1 MYTHVMKRMHASLS
15 GICAQTTLGTQGR
28 RWKLAHGR
36 GGGLFMHERHMASTR
51 VHGHSMARGIAA
63 AATRDDH
70 GNTAAQHGKGGTGSD
85 TKASGQTLVAD
96 GSRLAWQRPDLA
108 VVLVNPQIPQNCGN
122 IARTCAAT
130 KVALHLVGPLGFE
143 LNDTK
148 LKRAGLDYWDWVAVK
163 VHTDIESFLRFYS
176 GLQGEKSLVAFSK
189 FGDKHYAAEG
199 LYNQANGTRCFLMFG
214 AETTGLPD
222 IAHDAATDVV
232 KIPMHNFEHV
242 RSLNLATSVGIG
254 LFEALRQKDGADFLP
269 EISHTV

>member
-1 MYTHVMKRMHASLS
+1 MRTHVMRRMHASLS
-15 GICAQTTLGTQGR
+15 GMCARTGFGAQGR
-28 RWKLAHGR
+28 RSQLAHGT
-36 GGGLFMHERHMASTR
+36 GGLIMVSTR
-51 VHGHSMARGIAA
+51 VSYHSMSRVVAVASM
-63 AATRDDH
+63 RDGDVSV
-70 GNTAAQHGKGGTGSD
+70 GQGSAGSD
-85 TKASGQTLVAD
+85 MNAPGQTLVED

-108 VVLVNPQIPQNCGN
+108 VVLVHPQIPQNCGN

-148 LKRAGLDYWDWVAVK
+148 LKRAGLDYWSWVAVK
-163 VHTDIESFLRFYS
+163 VHPDIESFLEFYS
-176 GLQGEKSLVAFSK
+176 GLHGEKSLVAFSK

-199 LYNQANGTRCFLMFG
+199 LYKEQLMDGKRYFLMFG

-222 IAHDAATDVV
+222 IAHEAATDIV

-254 LFEALRQKDGADFLP
+254 LFEALRQRDGAECLP
-269 EISHTV
+269 EMSDTE